1 MAASSAR
8 RIATVSRYK
17 EIDLSKLKTYSIS
30 TRYSKV
36 NANAFAKPGSVDIEQ
51 FLDCMPNILAAHDLK
66 ELIGHCKAAR
76 AKGKPLIVG
85 LGGHVIKCGLAP
97 LLIELIEAGYVHC
110 LVSNGSVM
118 IHDYEIARFG
128 STSEDVSA
136 ALADG
141 SFGMAKETS
150 QELNQLSKEAFA
162 RGEGLGEA
170 VGRYLAAESAN
181 PHLSL
186 LAAAYRKGIPFCVQV
201 AIGTDIIHQS
211 NHAEGPALGY
221 ASLKDFRIF
230 CNQVADLNN
239 GGVYLNFG
247 SAVILPE
254 VFLKALTVARNICGE
269 VKDFY
274 TAVFDMNMH
283 YRASVN
289 VVQRPVET
297 GGKGYYFIGHHEIMI
312 PLLIKSL
319 L

>member
-1 MAASSAR
+1 M
-8 RIATVSRYK
+8 SRYK

-170 VGRYLAAESAN
+170 VGRFLSTESAY

-186 LAAAYRKGIPFCVQV
+186 LATAYRKGIPFCVQV

-230 CNQVADLNN
+230 CNQVSALND
-239 GGVYLNFG
+239 GGVYLNLG

-254 VFLKALTVARNICGE
+254 VFLKALTVARNVCGK

-283 YRASVN
+283 YRARIN